1 MAASVIEFKETILDG
16 RRILN
21 FNYSSIESVPEF
33 RYLKLSFYLER
44 SLNGSLYDFYTM
56 LNKDKG

>member
-44 SLNGSLYDFYTM
+44 SLNGS
-56 LNKDKG
+56 